1 MSRLLDLL
9 LRLLKWPTALAAL
22 LLLPGAMIAFKQ
34 HVEMVYRSPESAEPF
49 LLGLAAYGALWV
61 VLLRRRSKT
70 EGSFWSTLEHEF
82 THILFTLLTFGRV
95 RGLVATHRS
104 GGRMEF
110 EGSGNWLVAI
120 SPYFFP
126 TLALPVILVMLTLEG
141 DALRVA
147 SLVLGV
153 TVSYHLA
160 STWRETHAQQ
170 TDLQQVGFPFA
181 WAFLPTANIAAFGM
195 ILGMAHGGIDG
206 LTGFYD
212 AIWEK
217 SPYLADRLEGLFGLV
232 V

>member
-1 MSRLLDLL
+1 MNRLLDLL
-9 LRLLKWPTALAAL
+9 LRLLKWPTALGAL
-22 LLLPGAMIAFKQ
+22 LLLPGAVIAFKQ

-61 VLLRRRSKT
+61 VFLRRRLKT

-82 THILFTLLTFGRV
+82 THILFTVLTFGRV

-126 TLALPVILVMLTLEG
+126 TLAVPVILVMLTVEG

-147 SLVLGV
+147 NLVLGI
-153 TVSYHLA
+153 TVSYHLT

-181 WAFLPTANIAAFGM
+181 WAFLPTANIVAFGM
-195 ILGMAHGGIDG
+195 IVGMAHGGIEG
-206 LTGFYD
+206 LTGFCD
-212 AIWEK
+212 ALWEE
-217 SPYLADRLEGLFGLV
+217 SPYLADRVEGLFGLMA
-232 V
+232 